1 MLNFLWIFMILA
13 GIVYAA
19 FTGNLPAV
27 TDAALDAAQQAV
39 TLCITMAG
47 VLAFW
52 VGLMRIAENAGMM
65 QRAADRIYPLLH
77 FLFPRIPREH
87 AACKSIAANCI
98 ANFFG
103 LGWAATPAGL
113 QAMEDLDELEKE
125 RTLLQAVHQPYR
137 KKFDFTSDRIRHT
150 HVKREKVASTE
161 MCIIS
166 GAEYFVAS
174 ADSGDRDCL
183 SQQVRLTGS
192 DGYCGSS
199 HCGYGIFYAGGNYLC
214 KDHVSSRPETGILN
228 ADKKIKRCG

>member
-98 ANFFG
+98 AN
-103 LGWAATPAGL
+103 LVLNISSL
-113 QAMEDLDELEKE
+113 QLIPVTVIA
-125 RTLLQAVHQPYR
+125 YR
-137 KKFDFTSDRIRHT
+137 SK
-150 HVKREKVASTE
+150 
-161 MCIIS
+161 
-166 GAEYFVAS
+166 Y
-174 ADSGDRDCL
+174 
-183 SQQVRLTGS
+183 GS
-192 DGYCGSS
+192 PD
-199 HCGYGIFYAGGNYLC
+199 
-214 KDHVSSRPETGILN
+214 PTGIVGAAIVATAFSTLAGIIFAKIMSA
-228 ADKKIKRCG
+228 ADRKRGY

>member
-1 MLNFLWIFMILA
+1 
-13 GIVYAA
+13 
-19 FTGNLPAV
+19 
-27 TDAALDAAQQAV
+27 
-39 TLCITMAG
+39 MAG

-113 QAMEDLDELEKE
+113 QA
-125 RTLLQAVHQPYR
+125 LLQAVHQPYR

-161 MCIIS
+161 MCTFLVLNIS
-166 GAEYFVAS
+166 SLQLIPVTVIAYRS
-174 ADSGDRDCL
+174 KY
-183 SQQVRLTGS
+183 GS
-192 DGYCGSS
+192 PD
-199 HCGYGIFYAGGNYLC
+199 
-214 KDHVSSRPETGILN
+214 PTGIVGAAIVATAFSTLAGIIFAKIMSA
-228 ADKKIKRCG
+228 ADRKRGY

>member
-125 RTLLQAVHQPYR
+125 RQFISLIGKNLILLPTV
-137 KKFDFTSDRIRHT
+137 SGT
-150 HVKREKVASTE
+150 H
-161 MCIIS
+161 M
-166 GAEYFVAS
+166 
-174 ADSGDRDCL
+174 
-183 SQQVRLTGS
+183 
-192 DGYCGSS
+192 
-199 HCGYGIFYAGGNYLC
+199 
-214 KDHVSSRPETGILN
+214 
-228 ADKKIKRCG
+228 

>member
-113 QAMEDLDELEKE
+113 RAMEDLDELEKE

-150 HVKREKVASTE
+150 HVKQEKVASTE
-161 MCIIS
+161 MCTFLVLNIS
-166 GAEYFVAS
+166 SLQLIPVTVIAYRSKYGS
-174 ADSGDRDCL
+174 P
-183 SQQVRLTGS
+183 GS

>member
-77 FLFPRIPREH
+77 FLFPRIPREPCSMQIH
-87 AACKSIAANCI
+87 CSQLYRQ
-98 ANFFG
+98 FFRTG
-103 LGWAATPAGL
+103 LGGN
-113 QAMEDLDELEKE
+113 
-125 RTLLQAVHQPYR
+125 
-137 KKFDFTSDRIRHT
+137 
-150 HVKREKVASTE
+150 
-161 MCIIS
+161 
-166 GAEYFVAS
+166 
-174 ADSGDRDCL
+174 
-183 SQQVRLTGS
+183 
-192 DGYCGSS
+192 
-199 HCGYGIFYAGGNYLC
+199 AGGAAG
-214 KDHVSSRPETGILN
+214 DGRSG
-228 ADKKIKRCG
+228 

>member
-1 MLNFLWIFMILA
+1 MILA

-150 HVKREKVASTE
+150 HVKREKVA
-161 MCIIS
+161 
-166 GAEYFVAS
+166 EYFVTS

>member
-1 MLNFLWIFMILA
+1 MILA

-113 QAMEDLDELEKE
+113 RAMERLSELNRENCKE
-125 RTLLQAVHQPYR
+125 YGGLPSVVNNEMCTLLIINISSLQLTQVNIIAYR
-137 KKFDFTSDRIRHT
+137 
-150 HVKREKVASTE
+150 
-161 MCIIS
+161 
-166 GAEYFVAS
+166 
-174 ADSGDRDCL
+174 
-183 SQQVRLTGS
+183 SQYGS
-192 DGYCGSS
+192 VNPTAIVG
-199 HCGYGIFYAGGNYLC
+199 
-214 KDHVSSRPETGILN
+214 PGIL
-228 ADKKIKRCG
+228 ATAVSTAVAVVFCKVMDRRKQRV

>member
-113 QAMEDLDELEKE
+113 RAMEDLMNWKRNGRCYRQFISLIGKNLI
-125 RTLLQAVHQPYR
+125 LLPTV
-137 KKFDFTSDRIRHT
+137 SGT
-150 HVKREKVASTE
+150 H
-161 MCIIS
+161 M
-166 GAEYFVAS
+166 
-174 ADSGDRDCL
+174 
-183 SQQVRLTGS
+183 
-192 DGYCGSS
+192 
-199 HCGYGIFYAGGNYLC
+199 
-214 KDHVSSRPETGILN
+214 
-228 ADKKIKRCG
+228 

>member
-1 MLNFLWIFMILA
+1 MILA

-113 QAMEDLDELEKE
+113 RAMEDLDELEKE

-150 HVKREKVASTE
+150 HVKQEKVASTE
-161 MCIIS
+161 ICTFLVLNIS
-166 GAEYFVAS
+166 SLQLIPVTVIAY
-174 ADSGDRDCL
+174 R
-183 SQQVRLTGS
+183 SQYGS
-192 DGYCGSS
+192 P
-199 HCGYGIFYAGGNYLC
+199 N
-214 KDHVSSRPETGILN
+214 PTGIVGAAIVATTFSTLAGIIFAKIMSA
-228 ADKKIKRCG
+228 ADRKRGY

>member
-1 MLNFLWIFMILA
+1 MILA

-137 KKFDFTSDRIRHT
+137 KKFDFTSDRL
-150 HVKREKVASTE
+150 TE
-161 MCIIS
+161 
-166 GAEYFVAS
+166 
-174 ADSGDRDCL
+174 
-183 SQQVRLTGS
+183 S

>member
-1 MLNFLWIFMILA
+1 MILA

-103 LGWAATPAGL
+103 LGWAATPAV
-113 QAMEDLDELEKE
+113 EDLDELEKE

-150 HVKREKVASTE
+150 HVKPEKVASTE
-161 MCIIS
+161 MCTFLVLNIS
-166 GAEYFVAS
+166 SLQLIPVTVIAY
-174 ADSGDRDCL
+174 R
-183 SQQVRLTGS
+183 SQYGS
-192 DGYCGSS
+192 PDQ
-199 HCGYGIFYAGGNYLC
+199 
-214 KDHVSSRPETGILN
+214 TGIVGAAIVATAFSTLAGIIFAKIMSA
-228 ADKKIKRCG
+228 ADRKRGY

>member
-1 MLNFLWIFMILA
+1 MILA

-113 QAMEDLDELEKE
+113 LRCLPPAKIPACF
-125 RTLLQAVHQPYR
+125 RRAR
-137 KKFDFTSDRIRHT
+137 GFA
-150 HVKREKVASTE
+150 VASGTKS
-161 MCIIS
+161 IRRRASFPVRSASQIFQ
-166 GAEYFVAS
+166 YFV
-174 ADSGDRDCL
+174 
-183 SQQVRLTGS
+183 
-192 DGYCGSS
+192 
-199 HCGYGIFYAGGNYLC
+199 
-214 KDHVSSRPETGILN
+214 
-228 ADKKIKRCG
+228 

>member
-77 FLFPRIPREH
+77 FLFPRIPRDMQH
-87 AACKSIAANCI
+87 ANPLQPTVSQI
-98 ANFFG
+98 FRTG
-103 LGWAATPAGL
+103 LG
-113 QAMEDLDELEKE
+113 
-125 RTLLQAVHQPYR
+125 
-137 KKFDFTSDRIRHT
+137 
-150 HVKREKVASTE
+150 
-161 MCIIS
+161 
-166 GAEYFVAS
+166 
-174 ADSGDRDCL
+174 GD
-183 SQQVRLTGS
+183 
-192 DGYCGSS
+192 
-199 HCGYGIFYAGGNYLC
+199 AGGAAG
-214 KDHVSSRPETGILN
+214 DGRSG
-228 ADKKIKRCG
+228 

>member
-150 HVKREKVASTE
+150 HVKREKVAS
-161 MCIIS
+161 
-166 GAEYFVAS
+166 
-174 ADSGDRDCL
+174 
-183 SQQVRLTGS
+183 

>member
-1 MLNFLWIFMILA
+1 MILA

-150 HVKREKVASTE
+150 HVASTE
-161 MCIIS
+161 MCTFLVLNIS
-166 GAEYFVAS
+166 SLQLIPVTVIAYRS
-174 ADSGDRDCL
+174 KY
-183 SQQVRLTGS
+183 GS
-192 DGYCGSS
+192 PD
-199 HCGYGIFYAGGNYLC
+199 
-214 KDHVSSRPETGILN
+214 PTGIVGAAIVATAFSTLAGIIFAKIMSA
-228 ADKKIKRCG
+228 ADRNRGY

>member
-1 MLNFLWIFMILA
+1 MILA

-113 QAMEDLDELEKE
+113 KAMEALQERNLELCGQKG
-125 RTLLQAVHQPYR
+125 TSR
-137 KKFDFTSDRIRHT
+137 KRGPDIATD
-150 HVKREKVASTE
+150 E
-161 MCIIS
+161 MCTFLIVNISSLQLIPVNII
-166 GAEYFVAS
+166 AY
-174 ADSGDRDCL
+174 R
-183 SQQVRLTGS
+183 SQYGS
-192 DGYCGSS
+192 VNPAAVVGPGLIATICSTAAAI
-199 HCGYGIFYAGGNYLC
+199 IFC
-214 KDHVSSRPETGILN
+214 KL
-228 ADKKIKRCG
+228 KKRC

>member
-150 HVKREKVASTE
+150 QLIPVTVIAYRSK
-161 MCIIS
+161 
-166 GAEYFVAS
+166 Y
-174 ADSGDRDCL
+174 
-183 SQQVRLTGS
+183 GS
-192 DGYCGSS
+192 PD
-199 HCGYGIFYAGGNYLC
+199 
-214 KDHVSSRPETGILN
+214 PTGIVGAAIVATAFSTLAGIIFAKIMSA
-228 ADKKIKRCG
+228 ADRKRGY

>member
-1 MLNFLWIFMILA
+1 MILA

-113 QAMEDLDELEKE
+113 RAMEDLDELEKD

-161 MCIIS
+161 MCTFLVLNIS
-166 GAEYFVAS
+166 SLQLIPVTVIAYRSQYGSPDPAGITGAAIVATMIS
-174 ADSGDRDCL
+174 TL
-183 SQQVRLTGS
+183 S
-192 DGYCGSS
+192 
-199 HCGYGIFYAGGNYLC
+199 
-214 KDHVSSRPETGILN
+214 GILF
-228 ADKKIKRCG
+228 AKIMSAIDERRGY

>member
-19 FTGNLPAV
+19 LTGNLPAV

-113 QAMEDLDELEKE
+113 KAMEALQERNLELCGQKG
-125 RTLLQAVHQPYR
+125 TSR
-137 KKFDFTSDRIRHT
+137 KRGPDIATD
-150 HVKREKVASTE
+150 E
-161 MCIIS
+161 MCTFLIVNISSLQLIPVNII
-166 GAEYFVAS
+166 AY
-174 ADSGDRDCL
+174 R
-183 SQQVRLTGS
+183 SQYGS
-192 DGYCGSS
+192 VNPAAVVGPGLIATICSTAAAI
-199 HCGYGIFYAGGNYLC
+199 IFC
-214 KDHVSSRPETGILN
+214 KL
-228 ADKKIKRCG
+228 KKRC

>member
-113 QAMEDLDELEKE
+113 RAMEV
-125 RTLLQAVHQPYR
+125 T
-137 KKFDFTSDRIRHT
+137 
-150 HVKREKVASTE
+150 
-161 MCIIS
+161 
-166 GAEYFVAS
+166 S

-183 SQQVRLTGS
+183 SQPVRLTES